1 MAAEARGPWRFG
13 LLGAGAVLAALAWLP
28 WGKRRPATNDGEAEM
43 TEMTETPGRTP
54 KDAPEEAERIQKGKK
69 GSVVITSL
77 DELRTEQEQVA
88 IA

>member
-1 MAAEARGPWRFG
+1 
-13 LLGAGAVLAALAWLP
+13 
-28 WGKRRPATNDGEAEM
+28 M

-69 GSVVITSL
+69 GSVVVTSL

-88 IA
+88 MLEQTVFCVLICSASYIVGASDERWAFFFLAVRVICW